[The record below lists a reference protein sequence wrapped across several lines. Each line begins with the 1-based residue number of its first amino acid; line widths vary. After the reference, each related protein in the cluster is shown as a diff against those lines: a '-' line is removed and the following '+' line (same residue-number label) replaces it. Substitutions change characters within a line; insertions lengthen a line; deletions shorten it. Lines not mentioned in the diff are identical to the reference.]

1 MQLRTAPMSFQTTA
15 YDMEPIGLG
24 ATCISPTTG
33 QAGPCTSDPVAIVA
47 PLVTPINGNANGR
60 GSRAYAGAFL
70 DNSGNVILPTSDGM
84 GYYSIDTSGNV
95 TPVTG
100 VLPTAAADATGG
112 NTTTAQLTVAS
123 GIQGGTITPPPM
135 TGVVASGSSTVTSA
149 GGVTTPPA
157 TTSWFTSNTI
167 FSSVPNWAVL
177 AGAAALFFLVKD

>member
-47 PLVTPINGNANGR
+47 PLVTPISGN
-60 GSRAYAGAFL
+60 AFL

-149 GGVTTPPA
+149 GGVTTTPAA

>member
-47 PLVTPINGNANGR
+47 PLVTPISGN
-60 GSRAYAGAFL
+60 AFL
-70 DNSGNVILPTSDGM
+70 DNSGNVILPTSDGT